1 MTLKEFLE
9 KDWKAMSLEEVY
21 NTFKSNKIKINT
33 FLDYELY
40 PCAMEF
46 YFDGIEDAKDIDG
59 FIHIFTSDEVVE
71 DGKNDGDDYDILGSL
86 IQSGLWGEVDE
97 YIHSFYIGLTDENG
111 KYLLNWK
118 DFGISDNECDNLN
131 SRAEDEEDEE

>member
-21 NTFKSNKIKINT
+21 ITFKSNKIKINT

-59 FIHIFTSDEVVE
+59 FIHIFTSDKVVE

-86 IQSGLWGEVDE
+86 IQSGLWGEIDE
-97 YIHSFYIGLTDENG
+97 YVHSFYIRPVRKPSEKML
-111 KYLLNWK
+111 KVK
-118 DFGISDNECDNLN
+118 DAANKRGTK
-131 SRAEDEEDEE
+131 AELFTLVAVA